1 MYPQQ
6 NRHRTRIDLSGY
18 WRFKPDPGSVGVGE
32 EWFISP
38 LYGDVLMIAVPGAWN
53 EQLAECGLMNY
64 VGAAWYETSVE
75 TRTDGRRIALYVGAA
90 DHDAQVW
97 VNGSPVGSHQG
108 GYLPFEL
115 DVSAAWLP
123 QKPNRITIR
132 VDSTLSMHTLPQD
145 VDPSSELYSSPAYE
159 RRHLFPPTRFDFF
172 PYGGL
177 TRQVCLCVT
186 DTDYI
191 ERIRVDSRL
200 NGAVSIRTR
209 SRGSGYI
216 SVQIRDGE
224 SGVVTKSKAPIVDGR
239 CKIEVEIPS
248 VRPWSPSDP
257 HLYTA
262 QVSQWDKSGAE
273 VDCYDQRFGVREVEI
288 SGGTLLLNGKTL
300 FLTGFGKHEDYPI
313 VGRGQFRSA
322 YIRDFELMR
331 WIGANSFRTS
341 HYPYDE
347 EMISLADELGF
358 LVINE
363 VPAVSLGFWSDDLED
378 LSPLLEN
385 HRRALTELVNRD
397 VNHPS
402 VIAWSTTNEPN
413 LWSEPHYQ
421 NEASA
426 AYFRKVYAHT
436 KSLDDSRPVIAII
449 MGRFQENDVALEA
462 CDLIGINRYFGW
474 YTDPAQLELAAR
486 QLDRELDALYDRYA
500 KPVIVTEF
508 GADTVEGQHATTAQM
523 FTEEFQQAFLMT
535 YSRVIESKP
544 FCAGAHVWNF
554 ADFRTPQHFRR
565 VVLNKKGVFNRSREP
580 KMAAFA
586 LRDYW
591 RQLDRVASEH
601 RPVPADPSFLI
612 PDLRK
617 PDDEEANPSS

>member
-1 MYPQQ
+1 MTDPDYVD
-6 NRHRTRIDLSGY
+6 RVRIDSKLDGTV
-18 WRFKPDPGSVGVGE
+18 SV
-32 EWFISP
+32 
-38 LYGDVLMIAVPGAWN
+38 
-53 EQLAECGLMNY
+53 
-64 VGAAWYETSVE
+64 
-75 TRTDGRRIALYVGAA
+75 
-90 DHDAQVW
+90 
-97 VNGSPVGSHQG
+97 
-108 GYLPFEL
+108 
-115 DVSAAWLP
+115 
-123 QKPNRITIR
+123 
-132 VDSTLSMHTLPQD
+132 
-145 VDPSSELYSSPAYE
+145 
-159 RRHLFPPTRFDFF
+159 
-172 PYGGL
+172 
-177 TRQVCLCVT
+177 
-186 DTDYI
+186 
-191 ERIRVDSRL
+191 
-200 NGAVSIRTR
+200 RTR
-209 SRGSGYI
+209 SRGSGH
-216 SVQIRDGE
+216 VGLQIRDRGGATLAKGE
-224 SGVVTKSKAPIVDGR
+224 AAIIDGR
-239 CKIEVEIPS
+239 SKIDVRLPD

-262 QVSQWDKSGAE
+262 HLVQWDEGGAE
-273 VDCYDQRFGVREVEI
+273 VDCYDQRFGIREI
-288 SGGTLLLNGKTL
+288 GIRNGTLLLNGEPL

-322 YIRDFELMR
+322 YVRDFELMR

-358 LVINE
+358 LVIDE
-363 VPAVSLGFWSDDLED
+363 VPAVSLGFWSDDLEE

-385 HRRALTELVNRD
+385 HKRALTELVTRD
-397 VNHPS
+397 ANHPS

-421 NEASA
+421 NDASR
-426 AYFRKVYAHT
+426 AYFRQVYEHT
-436 KSLDDSRPVIAII
+436 KNLDRTRPVIAII

-474 YTDPAQLELAAR
+474 YTDPAQLDLAAR

-523 FTEEFQQAFLMT
+523 FTEEFQQAFLMA

-565 VVLNKKGVFNRSREP
+565 VVLNKKGVFNRNREP

-591 RQLDRVASEH
+591 RQLVRVADDH
-601 RPVPADPSFLI
+601 RPASADPSFLI
-612 PDLRK
+612 PDLGR
-617 PDDEEANPSS
+617 PDDQEANRYR